1 MSPRSV
7 YTIKYHSIR
16 DQIRTLLDDL
26 EPGEALPPERTLAA
40 RFGVSRM
47 TLRRAV
53 EELIADGRLIRR
65 QGAGTFVAEQK
76 ISQGVA
82 GTSFSED
89 MRSRGSVPSSRTL
102 DVTDVL
108 AGPQLG
114 RRLGI
119 PPDARVRRI
128 TRLRLADDEPMA
140 VESLH
145 VPHDVAPELD
155 GAMLAGQSFYTFLQQ
170 QHGLV
175 LAGGTQTIEATVT
188 DEHESAMLEVGLHSP
203 AFLFERTSRSTDGRV
218 VEFVRSVYRGDRY
231 KFEVQLEPQRRRPGG
246 TR

>member
-1 MSPRSV
+1 MIGRASRPRRRQIASLRTV
-7 YTIKYHSIR
+7 DTIKYHSIR

-26 EPGEALPPERTLAA
+26 EAGEALPPERTLAA

-47 TLRRAV
+47 TLRRAI

-76 ISQGVA
+76 ISQGIA

-89 MRSRGSVPSSRTL
+89 MRSRGSTPSSRTL

-108 AGPQLG
+108 AGPQLE
-114 RRLGI
+114 RRLEI
-119 PPDARVRRI
+119 SPDAWVRRI

-145 VPHDVAPELD
+145 VPNDMEPEQDGATLDGQYFYLFIPEHGMLLDHDVQKNE
-155 GAMLAGQSFYTFLQQ
+155 SN
-170 QHGLV
+170 
-175 LAGGTQTIEATVT
+175 VT
-188 DEHESAMLEVGLHSP
+188 SL
-203 AFLFERTSRSTDGRV
+203 
-218 VEFVRSVYRGDRY
+218 
-231 KFEVQLEPQRRRPGG
+231 
-246 TR
+246 

>member
-1 MSPRSV
+1 MHAV
-7 YTIKYHSIR
+7 KYHSIR
-16 DQIRTLLDDL
+16 DQIRNLLDDL
-26 EPGEALPPERTLAA
+26 EPGDTLPPERTLAA

-76 ISQGVA
+76 IAQGIA

-89 MRSRGSVPSSRTL
+89 MRSRGSTPSSRTL

-114 RRLGI
+114 RWLEI
-119 PPDARVRRI
+119 SPDALVRRI

-155 GAMLAGQSFYTFLQQ
+155 GATLSGQSFYTFLQD
-170 QHGLV
+170 QHGVV
-175 LAGGTQTIEATVT
+175 LAGGVQTIEATVT
-188 DEHESAMLEVGLHSP
+188 DEHESAMLHVGLHSP
-203 AFLFERTSRSTDGRV
+203 AFLFERTSRASDGRV

-231 KFEVQLEPQRRRPGG
+231 KFQVELEAQRRRHGG